1 MKNKGH
7 FLLIYSLFVFLFLV
21 NGAVAQSPRRP
32 EIDLGQFVQNLFA
45 LQNEDIN
52 YGDLYE
58 SLFQLYTNPIDLN
71 AATRDD
77 LAATYLLNEA
87 QLNSFFEYRKT
98 NGNFLSVYELQAV
111 PDFSL
116 ELIYRLLP
124 FVTLDADQRSIAEGL
139 NNPNQHYLILR
150 YEQNLEQQK
159 GFSPPEVVRGR
170 EATRFLGGSAQL
182 YARYRYA
189 RARDFSFGFTLEKDP
204 GEQIIWQP
212 ATHRYGADFMSFHA
226 QVQNR
231 GRLKNLIVGD
241 YQLQIGQGLVYSVG
255 FSLGKGVEP
264 VATARRPTLGARA
277 FTSLLEGG
285 FFRGV
290 TATYS
295 LGKYLEV
302 TGLFSR
308 TRRDGS
314 INDDLNTELPEDFI
328 GSILNAG
335 LHRTPTEIANKGRV
349 VEQNVGGH
357 LQYKK
362 QNLQLG
368 LTALYTHFD
377 RFLQKRTLPYNR
389 FEFSGSSNAVLG
401 IHANY
406 LWQNFNFFGESAWS
420 KSGGVGTVGGFVAS
434 LTKNMD
440 MAMVA
445 RHYSPDFQ
453 SFYANAFGENTRTIN
468 ESGVY
473 WGLKYSPSRRWT
485 FGAFYDTF
493 SFPWL
498 KYLVDA
504 PSSGHDYLVSA
515 TWNPARTISIYAFYH
530 EENKQKNQPNNIS
543 NLNFLVNTTRRNAV
557 LNLQYAPSRRFSV
570 HSRVQWGSFG
580 FENRQPSNGFV
591 MLQDANFDWGRLSFS
606 GRFAIFD
613 TDDFDSRQYVYEKDV
628 LYAFSIPAYAN
639 RGARNYVMVQ
649 YAVSKHLDVWVR
661 WARTSYRD
669 LQTISSGLN
678 AINGPIRSELKA
690 QVRWRF

>member
-1 MKNKGH
+1 M
-7 FLLIYSLFVFLFLV
+7 
-21 NGAVAQSPRRP
+21 AQAPRRP
-32 EIDLGQFVQNLFA
+32 EIDLAQFVQSLFA
-45 LQNEDIN
+45 LQSEDIN

-77 LAATYLLNEA
+77 LAATYLLTEA
-87 QLNSFFEYRKT
+87 QLNSFFEYRKS

-124 FVTLDADQRSIAEGL
+124 FVTLDSDRRNITEGL
-139 NNPNQHYLILR
+139 NNPNQHFLILR
-150 YEQNLEQQK
+150 YEQTLEQQK
-159 GFSPPEVVRGR
+159 GFAPPELVRGR
-170 EATRFLGGSAQL
+170 ETTRFLGSPAQL
-182 YARYRYA
+182 YARYRYS
-189 RARDFSFGFTLEKDP
+189 RTRDFSFGFTLEKDP
-204 GEQIIWQP
+204 GEQIVWQP
-212 ATHRYGADFMSFHA
+212 ATHRYGADFMSLHA

-241 YQLQIGQGLVYSVG
+241 YQLQIGQGLVYSAG
-255 FSLGKGVEP
+255 FSLGKGVEA

-295 LGKYLEV
+295 LSKDFEV
-302 TGLFSR
+302 TGLYSR

-349 VEQNVGGH
+349 VEQNLGGH

-362 QNLQLG
+362 QNLQVG

-377 RFLQKRTLPYNR
+377 RFLQRRPLPYNR
-389 FEFSGSSNAVLG
+389 FEFSGNSNLVLG
-401 IHANY
+401 LHANY
-406 LWQNFNFFGESAWS
+406 LWQNFNFFSESAWS
-420 KSGGVGTVGGFVAS
+420 RSGGVGAVGGFVAS

-445 RHYSPDFQ
+445 RHYSPNFH

-473 WGLKYSPSRRWT
+473 WGLKYSPSRRWI

-504 PSSGHDYLVSA
+504 PTSGHDYLLSA
-515 TWNPARTISIYAFYH
+515 TWNPSRTISIYAFFH
-530 EENKQKNQPNNIS
+530 EENKERNQPDNNT
-543 NLNFLVNTTRRNAV
+543 NLNYIGNTTRKNAV
-557 LNLQYAPSRRFSV
+557 FNLQYAPSRRFSI
-570 HSRVQWGSFG
+570 HSRVQWGSFEFG
-580 FENRQPSNGFV
+580 NQKPSNGFV
-591 MLQDANFDWGRLSFS
+591 MLQDAAFDWGRLSVS

-613 TDDFDSRQYVYEKDV
+613 TDDFNSRQYVYEKDV

-639 RGARNYVMVQ
+639 RGARNYVMLQ
-649 YAVSKHLDVWVR
+649 YAASKHLDVWVR

-678 AINGPIRSELKA
+678 AIDGPTRSELKA